1 MTEAKMAR
9 FNFPLQNILNMKEK
23 LEDQAKNEYS
33 QANLRLRDAEEEM
46 ERLKKRQSDAEQ
58 ELKVKL
64 SEALDVRQIRQEE
77 DGIEIL
83 KSFVERQQL
92 VVLQRRR
99 ELEIARDKLNEAM
112 KERKTFEKLR
122 EHAFEDFL
130 KEQNLA
136 EQKEIDELVSYR
148 HGRV

>member
-1 MTEAKMAR
+1 MAR

>member
-1 MTEAKMAR
+1 MAR

-92 VVLQRRR
+92 VVLQRKR